1 VVNDDDLASRER
13 ALLITPAVA
22 ESLFFVLMIG
32 GMYAALVWRPA
43 AYVMLI
49 GFTGHVLNHIAQGVL
64 RYRMV
69 MARPWP
75 KVAPI
80 DDDDDW

>member
-1 VVNDDDLASRER
+1 MNDDDLASRER
-13 ALLITPAVA
+13 ALLIVLAVA

-49 GFTGHVLNHIAQGVL
+49 GFTGRVLNHVAQGAL
-64 RYRMV
+64 RYRKV

-75 KVAPI
+75 QVTPI